1 MNNKNIFIVILVV
14 GLVICISLAGITI
27 YSNLE
32 IRTELTKTE
41 NDLSIMNT
49 NLQENITILI
59 EKTGELKASD
69 SFLKS
74 YLIGLG
80 TYYNASELYDEA
92 GVRYN
97 KASEKYESGYWS
109 SASTWYENSMRWYS
123 DTGLKYREA
132 RDIFKEA
139 AKNTSNTTC
148 QNICLLYVDMMNTS
162 SIAVTYLYEASEFYK
177 SSCEFYLI
185 GDYNEA
191 HESKNNAE
199 KKLTYYN
206 EKMNKFDEYQ
216 EELQNTLIGIS

>member
-14 GLVICISLAGITI
+14 GLVICISLTIITR
-27 YSNLE
+27 YSNEE
-32 IRTELTKTE
+32 IRTELTKT
-41 NDLSIMNT
+41 DT
-49 NLQENITILI
+49 NLQENITMLL

-80 TYYNASELYDEA
+80 TYYNASDLYNEA
-92 GVRYN
+92 DVRYN

-109 SASTWYENSMRWYS
+109 SAITWYENSMRWYS

-139 AKNTSNTTC
+139 AENTSNTTR

-162 SIAVTYLYEASEFYK
+162 SIAMTYLYEASEFYK

-185 GDYNEA
+185 GDYTEA

-199 KKLTYYN
+199 EKLTYYN
-206 EKMNKFDEYQ
+206 EEMNKFDDYQ
-216 EELQNTLIGIS
+216 EKLQNTLIGIS

>member
-14 GLVICISLAGITI
+14 GLVICISLTGITR

-32 IRTELTKTE
+32 IRTELTKT
-41 NDLSIMNT
+41 DK
-49 NLQENITILI
+49 NLQENITMLI

-74 YLIGLG
+74 YLMGLG

-92 GVRYN
+92 EVRYN

-109 SASTWYENSMRWYS
+109 TAITWYENSMRRYS

-139 AKNTSNTTC
+139 VENTSNTTL

-162 SIAVTYLYEASEFYK
+162 SIAMTYLYEASEFYK

-185 GDYNEA
+185 GDYTEA

-199 KKLTYYN
+199 KKLTYFN
-206 EKMNKFDEYQ
+206 EEMNKFDDYQ
-216 EELQNTLIGIS
+216 EELQNTLIGII